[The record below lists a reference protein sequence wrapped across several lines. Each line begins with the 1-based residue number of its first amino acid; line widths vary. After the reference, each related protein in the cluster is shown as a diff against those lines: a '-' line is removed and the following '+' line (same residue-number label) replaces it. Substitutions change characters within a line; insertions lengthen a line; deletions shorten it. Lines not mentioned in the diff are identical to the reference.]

1 MPAQLRTGDVR
12 WQAAISAR
20 VTPGQV
26 PLPATRKAISAA
38 LLSAGGAGLEAAAG
52 GGVAGDFVHRLG
64 TSASVTTANSK
75 KTSK

>member
-26 PLPATRKAISAA
+26 PLPATRKAFSAA
-38 LLSAGGAGLEAAAG
+38 LLSAGGAGLEAG
-52 GGVAGDFVHRLG
+52 RGWGFRSSPWDQRQRHHGQQQKDIEVGKR
-64 TSASVTTANSK
+64 
-75 KTSK
+75 